1 MRRSPAWDVIW
12 VGLAFRTGPAAL
24 AVDSIFPVYMF
35 RAYSVVSA
43 DIRWP
48 MWNGW
53 RMAVGQ
59 QLLPV
64 SAGILGLVGLVCGLR
79 GLRREDTE
87 AEQEGSWAAGGI
99 FIPQLFY
106 LISTFTYF
114 RHVFHFQQF
123 LWALVPA
130 AAWQLQRLPIR
141 FRTGFTL
148 LWVPGALLVIRSA
161 FLTTPWKLVEPLQF
175 PSGGSIVVDAGIKA
189 KLTLLSGM
197 AAGGTALYAPV
208 GSGWHFAYGAP
219 IMSRHS
225 WFFAPDAIRPYD
237 QTEFVASLD
246 GISAVV
252 TCAMAV
258 VICGRRTEVLRPAPF
273 TTSS

>member
-24 AVDSIFPVYMF
+24 AVDS
-35 RAYSVVSA
+35 
-43 DIRWP
+43 
-48 MWNGW
+48 N
-53 RMAVGQ
+53 
-59 QLLPV
+59 LLPV

-197 AAGGTALYAPV
+197 AAEGTVPGIT
-208 GSGWHFAYGAP
+208 GSSLVLTISAA
-219 IMSRHS
+219 SRHKLRGLL
-225 WFFAPDAIRPYD
+225 APRTTKDRGWLSRISRQAPR
-237 QTEFVASLD
+237 
-246 GISAVV
+246 SAVRKARAGIDIFRAMV
-252 TCAMAV
+252 AHTCGLSRHATSGPLA
-258 VICGRRTEVLRPAPF
+258 EDAP
-273 TTSS
+273 SRQPG